1 VVLEAEGRAAEAEAV
16 ETDQDLAEAEG
27 PDQDCLE
34 RWRRLDSW
42 RSQHSK
48 SLRDNEASVVP

>member
-1 VVLEAEGRAAEAEAV
+1 VVLGAEGRAAEAEAV

-34 RWRRLDSW
+34 R
-42 RSQHSK
+42 
-48 SLRDNEASVVP
+48 

>member
-1 VVLEAEGRAAEAEAV
+1 MVLGAEGRAAEAEAV
-16 ETDQDLAEAEG
+16 ETDQDSAEAAG

-42 RSQHSK
+42 KSEHSK